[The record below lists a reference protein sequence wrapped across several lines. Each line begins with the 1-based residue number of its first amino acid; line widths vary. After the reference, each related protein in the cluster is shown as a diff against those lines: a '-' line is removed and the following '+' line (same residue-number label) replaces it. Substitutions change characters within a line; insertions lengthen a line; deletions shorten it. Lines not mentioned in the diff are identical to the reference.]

1 MVGPAVSIVRA
12 PAAVIG
18 DETQGLVRPGRA
30 MVLWVVE
37 PRRKPCNHMVSRA
50 EDESIAQHGKR
61 ALSNEVVHTVK
72 DTEYILRNY
81 GKDKAN
87 PSLVLHLHPT
97 HFRLDGQDGSF
108 SYNSS
113 MSSVLK
119 HLKFETIPHEMM
131 EYLLIMG
138 VKFYEGRVAT

>member
-1 MVGPAVSIVRA
+1 MAGPAISIVRA

-18 DETQGLVRPGRA
+18 DETQGLARPGRA

-37 PRRKPCNHMVSRA
+37 PRRKPCSHMVSRA
-50 EDESIAQHGKR
+50 LDRLVTQYGKN
-61 ALSNEVVHTVK
+61 ALSNHVDRIVK
-72 DTEYILRNY
+72 DTEYILRTY
-81 GKDKAN
+81 GKEKAS

-108 SYNSS
+108 SYSSS

-138 VKFYEGRVAT
+138 VKFYEGRIAT